1 MEKMI
6 SLRSDTI
13 TTPSRDMRKA
23 MHDAEVGD
31 DYYRAD
37 TTVHAFEEKAAD
49 MLGTEAAILVLS
61 GTMGNLASILA
72 QTRSG
77 ESIILSE
84 TSHIFLNEG
93 GGMASLAGLQ
103 PRAIKGEHG
112 FYTPEQLEAAI
123 FPSSVLHPPT
133 TLACIENTQN
143 AAGGRCLSAEK
154 TKALAD
160 KAHARGLKMHIDGA
174 RIFNAAVS
182 QNVPVST
189 LVEPADS
196 ITFCLTKGLGCP
208 VGSIV
213 AGSREFVERVR
224 HVRQLVG
231 GGMRQAGV
239 FAAAGIVAL
248 DTMVDRL
255 ADDHARAQ
263 RLARNLAEAGMPL
276 DTGPND
282 VETNMVFVDFPEGP
296 IDPAKFVLDL
306 KADGVEINPPK
317 GRRIRFVTHY
327 QVDDD
332 DIERASDVVRGV
344 YEASMGGAEG
354 SRAASV

>member
-1 MEKMI
+1 M
-6 SLRSDTI
+6 
-13 TTPSRDMRKA
+13 
-23 MHDAEVGD
+23 
-31 DYYRAD
+31 
-37 TTVHAFEEKAAD
+37 
-49 MLGTEAAILVLS
+49 
-61 GTMGNLASILA
+61 
-72 QTRSG
+72 
-77 ESIILSE
+77 
-84 TSHIFLNEG
+84 
-93 GGMASLAGLQ
+93 
-103 PRAIKGEHG
+103 
-112 FYTPEQLEAAI
+112 
-123 FPSSVLHPPT
+123 LHPPT

-276 DTGPND
+276 EHRAQRRGDKHGVRRLPRGSHRSGKVRAGPQ
-282 VETNMVFVDFPEGP
+282 
-296 IDPAKFVLDL
+296 
-306 KADGVEINPPK
+306 ADGVEINPPK

-332 DIERASDVVRGV
+332 DIERASDVVPAGV
-344 YEASMGGAEG
+344 
-354 SRAASV
+354 